1 MKLFDIELS
10 EIQQNQFAKYYEL
23 LIEWNQH
30 INLTAIT
37 DYDEVMMK
45 HFRDSLCISDA
56 IDVKTVNNLIDIGT
70 GAGFPGIPIK
80 ILYPDIKVTLLDSLQ
95 KRVNFL
101 NVVIEE
107 LGLSGITA
115 IHGRAEDIARDVD
128 YREKYDLCVSR
139 AVANLTS
146 LCELCIPFVK
156 VGGNFVS
163 YKAEKAEEELS
174 VARYAI
180 GELGGGNVKSVP
192 SILPGTDYS
201 RNLIVIE
208 KISTTA
214 DRYPRKAGTPIKKP
228 LVK

>member
-1 MKLFDIELS
+1 MKLFDIKLS
-10 EIQQNQFAKYYEL
+10 EIQQNQFTRYYEL

-56 IDVKTVNNLIDIGT
+56 IDVKTVSNLIDIGT

-80 ILYPDIKVTLLDSLQ
+80 ILYPDIEVTLLDSLQ

-115 IHGRAEDIARDVD
+115 VHGRAEDIARDVA

-174 VARYAI
+174 VAGYAI
-180 GELGGGNVKSVP
+180 EELGGGNVKSVP

-201 RNLIVIE
+201 RKLIVIE
-208 KISTTA
+208 KISATA
-214 DRYPRKAGTPIKKP
+214 DKYPRKAGTPIKKP